1 MEQTSQTVDGPA
13 HAQSGNT
20 GAGFPRMERW
30 RDQAVVLFR
39 EENYAQS
46 RR

>member
-13 HAQSGNT
+13 QTPSGNT

-30 RDQAVVLFR
+30 RDQAAVLFC